1 MSVSQC
7 GAARPQLDEAASHCS
22 GVGMKLAFG
31 TTGLVGDPSRSD
43 GQQVLHAPRIITRT
57 ANTAR
62 PQKYKYSYSISFCNL
77 YGFLRFK
84 AGETVRTA

>member
-31 TTGLVGDPSRSD
+31 TTGLDGGPSRSD
-43 GQQVLHAPRIITRT
+43 GQQLLHAPRMLSNRARAAP
-57 ANTAR
+57 ANLQGGR
-62 PQKYKYSYSISFCNL
+62 
-77 YGFLRFK
+77 
-84 AGETVRTA
+84 

>member
-43 GQQVLHAPRIITRT
+43 GQQVLHAPRMLNSELPTQR
-57 ANTAR
+57 A
-62 PQKYKYSYSISFCNL
+62 L
-77 YGFLRFK
+77 L
-84 AGETVRTA
+84 VRCCVR

>member
-31 TTGLVGDPSRSD
+31 TTGLDGGPSRSD
-43 GQQVLHAPRIITRT
+43 GQQLLHAPRILQQER
-57 ANTAR
+57 ANRAR
-62 PQKYKYSYSISFCNL
+62 
-77 YGFLRFK
+77 RK
-84 AGETVRTA
+84 AAELN

>member
-31 TTGLVGDPSRSD
+31 TTGLLGGPSRSD
-43 GQQVLHAPRIITRT
+43 DQQVLHAPGIPAPNCQHSAPS
-57 ANTAR
+57 ANWLGVR
-62 PQKYKYSYSISFCNL
+62 KEQK
-77 YGFLRFK
+77 
-84 AGETVRTA
+84 

>member
-31 TTGLVGDPSRSD
+31 TTGLVGGPSRSD
-43 GQQVLHAPRIITRT
+43 GQQVLHAPRMLSPNCQHSAPSELAGRK
-57 ANTAR
+57 NE
-62 PQKYKYSYSISFCNL
+62 QK
-77 YGFLRFK
+77 
-84 AGETVRTA
+84 

>member
-31 TTGLVGDPSRSD
+31 TTGLVGGPSRSD
-43 GQQVLHAPRIITRT
+43 VQHVLHAPRMLAELPTQ
-57 ANTAR
+57 R
-62 PQKYKYSYSISFCNL
+62 PLGVAQQ
-77 YGFLRFK
+77 
-84 AGETVRTA
+84 

>member
-31 TTGLVGDPSRSD
+31 TTGLVGGPSRSD
-43 GQQVLHAPRIITRT
+43 GQQVLHAPSMLNSELPTQR
-57 ANTAR
+57 AR
-62 PQKYKYSYSISFCNL
+62 QADIRQESGYVVKYS
-77 YGFLRFK
+77 
-84 AGETVRTA
+84 